1 MAATR
6 PRYSQDQLEKYFDR
20 ISLTASKRIF
30 NIAHL
35 DPASQLSYLKI
46 LQKHHL
52 CKVPWEN
59 LTQHYSWHRVINVK
73 PQHLYRKIVGSREGG
88 RGGYCMEANLF
99 FHTVL
104 HSLTFSVIIA
114 GARIHGS
121 DGTYGGW
128 THCVNIVTIGGT
140 RYMLDGGFG
149 PQGPTH
155 PVPLQDAVVTPQ
167 IQPAES
173 RLLYA
178 AIPQFLDQN
187 QRVWIYQYRRDAT
200 ADFVPMYCFTDL
212 EFTPSDI
219 ESMNFA
225 PWLNTKSFFTHKVV
239 CVRFATS
246 KEASDGGGPRSPTEE
261 AFEGAEIDGSITL
274 NQDVLKWK
282 KGADKMVEMRFE
294 KEAERTQALEKYFGI
309 VLSEEEREA
318 ILGSASDL
326 GGGGMGHDE

>member
-6 PRYSQDQLEKYFDR
+6 PKYSQNQLEKYFDR
-20 ISLTASKRIF
+20 ISLPVRKRIF

-35 DPASQLSYLKI
+35 DQSSQLSYLKL

-59 LTQHYSWHRVINVK
+59 LTQHYSWHRVINVN
-73 PQHLYRKIVGSREGG
+73 PQHLYRKIVESPEGG

-104 HSLTFSVIIA
+104 YSLNFPVIIA
-114 GARIHGS
+114 GARIHG
-121 DGTYGGW
+121 GYGAYGGW
-128 THCVNIVTIGGT
+128 THCVNIVTIGGV

-155 PVPLQDAVVTPQ
+155 PVPLQDDVVTPQ
-167 IQPAES
+167 IKTAES
-173 RLLYA
+173 RVLYA
-178 AIPQFLDQN
+178 AIPEFLDRN
-187 QRVWIYQYRRDAT
+187 QRVWIYQYRPNAS
-200 ADFVPMYCFTDL
+200 ADFTPMYCFTDL

-246 KEASDGGGPRSPTEE
+246 KETSHGDGPKSPDEE
-261 AFEGAEIDGSITL
+261 AFEDAEIDGSITM

-282 KGADKMVEMRFE
+282 KGAEKIVELKFE
-294 KEAERTQALEKYFGI
+294 KEAERTQALERYFGT
-309 VLSEEEREA
+309 VLSQEDKVA